1 MERSEGDRARRES
14 RSCFQ
19 KKDPSAR
26 MSLRL
31 NGERGIRTPDTGL
44 TPYNGLANRRLQ
56 PLGHLSG
63 SADDHFIALR
73 WADKRLFGNSTDA
86 GRREE
91 FQGFFDDIE
100 GRTGAAEFAG
110 VVFEMGKPSE

>member
-31 NGERGIRTPDTGL
+31 NGERGIRTLDTGL

-56 PLGHLSG
+56 PLGHLSNNEERNLDPATCAING
-63 SADDHFIALR
+63 AALAAHAKHDDNALR
-73 WADKRLFGNSTDA
+73 PNS
-86 GRREE
+86 
-91 FQGFFDDIE
+91 FDSRPEPWFHFSTRSSYSVGPRD
-100 GRTGAAEFAG
+100 
-110 VVFEMGKPSE
+110 